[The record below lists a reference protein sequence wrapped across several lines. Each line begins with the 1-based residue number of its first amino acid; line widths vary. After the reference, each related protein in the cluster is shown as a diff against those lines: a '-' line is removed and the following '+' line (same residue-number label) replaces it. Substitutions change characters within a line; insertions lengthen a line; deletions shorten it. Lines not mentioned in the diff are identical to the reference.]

1 MMPHR
6 SQLRA
11 IRATPSLKI
20 TAGTG
25 KRKGSGEKEREQ
37 RCHGRETGE
46 CGTRNEV
53 HMAGTSHY
61 SRRVGNI
68 RDHFS
73 YSSRAGKRCRL
84 KQTHKNKDKAQTG
97 RYTYIPL

>member
-1 MMPHR
+1 MMPLR

-25 KRKGSGEKEREQ
+25 KRLGSGEKEREQ

-46 CGTRNEV
+46 CGTRIEV

-73 YSSRAGKRCRL
+73 LSSRAGKWGRL
-84 KQTHKNKDKAQTG
+84 TLALNVWDKAQTG